1 MYAFGNPV
9 NNTDPTGHK
18 TCVDDLADC
27 NNPDYTPDPNYILKS
42 NDNNGGSDRGGKKGN
57 QPTSG
62 SNSND
67 CPYGWVSAALTP
79 DGSCGSV
86 TVNGNAIVDPFAWEH
101 IAGATL
107 GGVVTIGLGVVMI
120 YVGAS
125 VCTTVAGCVAGVP
138 LIAAGV
144 LAIPVGGV
152 MIYSGYKFGQI
163 YLDDIFVVTH

>member
-1 MYAFGNPV
+1 
-9 NNTDPTGHK
+9 
-18 TCVDDLADC
+18 
-27 NNPDYTPDPNYILKS
+27 
-42 NDNNGGSDRGGKKGN
+42 
-57 QPTSG
+57 
-62 SNSND
+62 
-67 CPYGWVSAALTP
+67 
-79 DGSCGSV
+79 
-86 TVNGNAIVDPFAWEH
+86 
-101 IAGATL
+101 
-107 GGVVTIGLGVVMI
+107 LGVVMI